1 MKACL
6 LITAAL
12 LIGQPAWAGF
22 SPVLN
27 LIEPRGAPRGTE
39 VSLELYGERLD
50 GAQEL
55 FQYIPGIEVRAIT
68 VENDKHA
75 TAKVF
80 IQPDAPLGEHN
91 MRLRTTGGVSFLRSF
106 YVGQFPTVNEVEP
119 NDRLDQ
125 AQRIELNT
133 TVQGIAKAEDP
144 DYYVCSL
151 KKGQRLSVEVEAM
164 RLGRTMFDASVAIV
178 DAKGFEIASCDD
190 SPLLRNDAFVSILAP
205 DDGDYRV
212 LVRES
217 AYEGNDNCEYRL
229 SIGTFPRPKA
239 IFPDGA
245 KPGETVE
252 FRFIGDPAGD
262 FTQTVTI
269 PADAAG
275 RYPIFPQRDGL
286 YAPSPHWIKV
296 SPLAATQEVEPN
308 NNRDQATRMPDLP
321 SAAYGVISAPDD
333 EDFYSFH
340 ARKDDNLTL
349 RVIARELRSPLDSVL
364 SIRDAKGKGLANN
377 DDQGGPDSVLQWTAT
392 EEGEYLAVVRDQ
404 LKNGGPDFCYRLEI
418 LHRDPVI
425 TANLPVVE
433 RNNSQKWKVFDVP
446 RGNRYAAVVN
456 VTRENIGGN
465 LTLTAEALPP
475 GVTMDAPVID
485 KTVTNVPVVFEATTD
500 APAGGLLCP
509 FKVHSTGDGPA
520 VTGALIDTVNHV
532 EINNQGPYHSA
543 DLDRVPVSVVD
554 EAPFRIEL
562 EAPSIPLVRN
572 GTANLKVHATR
583 KDGYKEAITLHFL
596 WSPPGLGAPAGVTMP
611 GDQSDAAYEVNANG
625 DAGVGEWP
633 VCVLAEANTPQGPVM
648 VSTGLVKLKVVEP
661 YLAMALDM
669 AATEQGKPTV
679 VLAKIDQ
686 HTEFQGD
693 ATAELMGLPH
703 GAVAK
708 PIVFNKTATEIQIP
722 IEVAADATVGKHSSL
737 FCKVTVPENGQGI
750 IHSVGGMGTIR
761 IDKPAEDAPP
771 AAAQVAKVEAAPTAP
786 VEKPLSRLEQLR
798 QKGK

>member
-1 MKACL
+1 MKTRL
-6 LITAAL
+6 LLAAAL
-12 LIGQPAWAGF
+12 MAQPALAGF
-22 SPVLN
+22 EPVLN

-50 GAQEL
+50 GVQEL
-55 FQYIPGIEVRAIT
+55 FQYVPGIEVRSISA
-68 VENDKHA
+68 ENDKHA

-80 IQPDAPLGEHN
+80 IKPDAPLGEHN

-133 TVQGIAKAEDP
+133 TVQGIAKAEDA

-178 DAKGFEIASCDD
+178 DSKGFEIASCDD

-212 LVRES
+212 LVREA

-229 SIGTFPRPKA
+229 SVGTFPRPKA
-239 IFPDGA
+239 IFPNGA

-252 FRFIGDPAGD
+252 FHFIGDPAGE
-262 FTQTVTI
+262 FTQTVAI
-269 PADAAG
+269 PADASG
-275 RYPIFPQRDGL
+275 RYPIFPQLDGL
-286 YAPSPHWIKV
+286 FAPSPNWIRV
-296 SPLAATQEVEPN
+296 SPLESVRETEPN
-308 NNRDQATRMPDLP
+308 NKPAEATRLP
-321 SAAYGVISAPDD
+321 AIPCAAHGVISGPDD

-340 ARKDDNLTL
+340 AAKDENLTL
-349 RVIARELRSPLDSVL
+349 KVIARDLRSPLDSVL
-364 SIRDAKGKGLANN
+364 SVRDAKGKGLANN
-377 DDQGGPDSVLQWTAT
+377 DDQGGPDSVLQWTAP
-392 EEGEYLAVVRDQ
+392 EEGDYLAVVRDQ
-404 LKNGGPDFCYRLEI
+404 LKNGGADFCYRLEI

-456 VTRENIGGN
+456 VTRENIGCN
-465 LTLTAEALPP
+465 MTLTADTLPP
-475 GVTMDAPVID
+475 GVTMDAPLID
-485 KTVTNVPVVFEATTD
+485 KSVTNVPVVFESAGD
-500 APAGGLLCP
+500 APPGGMLCP
-509 FKVHSTGDGPA
+509 FKVHSAGDGPA

-543 DLDRVPVSVVD
+543 DLDRVAVSVVD
-554 EAPFRIEL
+554 EAPFKIEL
-562 EAPSIPLVRN
+562 EAPAIPLVRN

-583 KDGYKEAITLHFL
+583 KDGYKEPLILHFL
-596 WSPPGLGAPAGVTMP
+596 WNPPGIGAPASVTVP
-611 GDQSDAAYEVNANG
+611 GDQSDATYEVNANG
-625 DAGVGEWP
+625 DAGIGEWP
-633 VCVLAEANTPQGPVM
+633 VCILAEASTPQGPVM
-648 VSTGLVKLKVVEP
+648 VSSGLVKLKVTEP
-661 YLAMALDM
+661 YLGMSLDM

-708 PIVFNKTATEIQIP
+708 PVTFNRTATELQIP
-722 IEVAADATVGKHSSL
+722 IEVAADATVGKHTSL
-737 FCKVTVPENGQGI
+737 FCKVIVPENGQGI

-761 IDKPAEDAPP
+761 IDKPAENTPP
-771 AAAQVAKVEAAPTAP
+771 AVAQVAKVETAPAAP